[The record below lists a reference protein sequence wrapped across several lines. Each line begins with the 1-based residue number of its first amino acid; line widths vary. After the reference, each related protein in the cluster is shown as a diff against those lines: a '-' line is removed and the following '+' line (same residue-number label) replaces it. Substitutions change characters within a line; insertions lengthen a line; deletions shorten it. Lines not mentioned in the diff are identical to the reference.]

1 MHLTLRK
8 SGWRFQIRIPRDVE
22 PVFGPSPIRLNLG
35 LLAKRHALRTARLLT
50 GRAESVF
57 MLCRKG
63 AGMTEDARD
72 NLVEE
77 LHELLLSVMQ
87 TSREALDTAEQRRKN
102 DLYLLELRLLT
113 ERSAEQ
119 KHFGK
124 RLNVLKGH
132 LVDLQDTVS
141 RLPKSARDRVA
152 DQVAELS
159 NLVRQSLDGGPPRPL
174 ASEELKRWTTY
185 IRKGHAADKKV
196 RTDQNRI
203 TDFLDFAGDRPVNKY
218 RYSDFQSF
226 ANLLVRVPANYVKE
240 PKTRNMTR
248 QEAADYNDNLPP
260 ARRFETLTEKAIN
273 TNYFSPLRMFF
284 RTMAAEHD
292 FRSPLSD
299 IGVTIPID
307 AKESVERSPFTV
319 EELNIWFRATANEKR
334 ADLKWLPLLG
344 TLTGARV
351 GELIFLQGKDVYQVG
366 NGWWVADLT
375 TSLDIP
381 DGSKKKRQIKNKTSR
396 RLFALHEVFTQVGF
410 IDYCLSRKHDD
421 WLFPAAFWH
430 GKERVKDPAGAASKR
445 LNIRLEAVGI
455 HKPLEATFHS
465 TRHTA
470 KDIMR
475 IAKIDQRTADRQT
488 GHAPRTEG
496 ERYGKKTL
504 RNEEVEVLAVLP
516 LPEGLDLSP
525 YYQKANPRKRR

>member
-22 PVFGPSPIRLNLG
+22 PVFGRSPIRLNLG
-35 LLAKRHALRTARLLT
+35 QIAKRRALRVARLLT
-50 GRAESVF
+50 GRAETVF

-63 AGMTEDARD
+63 ADMTTDARD
-72 NLVEE
+72 KLIEE
-77 LHELLLSVMQ
+77 LNSLLLSVMD
-87 TSREALDTAEQRRKN
+87 TSEQALEAAEQRRKAE
-102 DLYLLELRLLT
+102 LEAVTLRLLT
-113 ERSAEQ
+113 ARSAEQ
-119 KHFGK
+119 QQLGK
-124 RLNVLKGH
+124 RLETLRGGMQ
-132 LVDLQDTVS
+132 DLQSTVAK
-141 RLPKSARDRVA
+141 LPKPQRDALVQRVA
-152 DQVAELS
+152 NMERLLQ
-159 NLVRQSLDGGPPRPL
+159 QSLDGGPPRPF
-174 ASEELKRWTTY
+174 ASEELKRWVTDL
-185 IRKGHAADKKV
+185 RKGHASDKKI

-226 ANLLVRVPANYVKE
+226 ANLLARVPANYMKE
-240 PKTRNMTR
+240 PRIRDMTR
-248 QEAADYNDNLPP
+248 KEAADYNDDLPP
-260 ARRFETLTEKAIN
+260 ARRFETLSGKAID

-284 RTMAAEHD
+284 RTMGAEHD

-299 IGVTIPID
+299 ISVTIPID

-319 EELNIWFRATANEKR
+319 EELNIWFKAAAKEKR

-351 GELIFLQGKDVYQVG
+351 GELIFLQGKDIYQVA
-366 NGWWVADLT
+366 NGWFVADLT

-381 DGSKKKRQIKNKTSR
+381 DGSQKKRQIKNAPSR
-396 RLFALHEVFTQVGF
+396 RLFALHEVLMEVGF
-410 IDYCLSRKHDD
+410 IDYCQSRSHED
-421 WLFPAAFWH
+421 WLFPAAFLH
-430 GKERVKDPAGAASKR
+430 GKERVKDPADAASKR
-445 LNIRLEAVGI
+445 LNTRLKNVGI
-455 HKPLEATFHS
+455 HKPLENTFHS

-475 IAKIDQRTADRQT
+475 VAKIDPRTADRQT
-488 GHAPRTEG
+488 GHAPRTVG
-496 ERYGKKTL
+496 ENYGKKTL

-525 YYQKANPRKRR
+525 YRQKERLRRRR

>member
-22 PVFGPSPIRLNLG
+22 SVFGRSPIRLNLG
-35 LLAKRHALRTARLLT
+35 PIAKRRALRVARLLT
-50 GRAESVF
+50 GRTETLF

-63 AGMTEDARD
+63 ADMAEDARD
-72 NLVEE
+72 KLIEN
-77 LHELLLSVMQ
+77 LHELLVTVVETSDRALEKAELQRKVDVQ
-87 TSREALDTAEQRRKN
+87 TVAKAF
-102 DLYLLELRLLT
+102 LT
-113 ERSAEQ
+113 EKLAERQ
-119 KHFGK
+119 QFIAHQEAIKGK
-124 RLNVLKGH
+124 LNVLH
-132 LVDLQDTVS
+132 ASVS
-141 RLPKSARDRVA
+141 KLPKPARDSVA

-159 NLVRQSLDGGPPRPL
+159 NLVKQSLDGGPPRPL
-174 ASEELKRWTTY
+174 ASEELKRWTTD

-226 ANLLVRVPANYVKE
+226 ANLLARVPANYVKE
-240 PKTRNMTR
+240 PRTRNMTR
-248 QEAADYNDNLPP
+248 QEAADYNDGLPP
-260 ARRFETLTEKAIN
+260 ARRFETLSGKAID

-284 RTMAAEHD
+284 RTMGAEHD

-299 IGVTIPID
+299 ISVTIPID
-307 AKESVERSPFTV
+307 AKESTERSPFTV
-319 EELNIWFRATANEKR
+319 EDLNLWFKAAAKEKR

-351 GELIFLQGKDVYQVG
+351 GELIFLQGKDVYQVS

-375 TSLDIP
+375 TSLVIP
-381 DGSKKKRQIKNKTSR
+381 DGSKEKRQIKNGPSR
-396 RLFALHEVFTQVGF
+396 RLFALHEVLMEVGF
-410 IDYCLSRKHDD
+410 IDYCQSRSHDD
-421 WLFPAAFWH
+421 WLFPAAFLH
-430 GKERVKDPAGAASKR
+430 GKERVKDPADAASKR
-445 LNIRLEAVGI
+445 LNTRLKNVGI
-455 HKPLEATFHS
+455 HKPLENTFHS

-475 IAKIDQRTADRQT
+475 VAKIDPRTADRQT
-488 GHAPRTEG
+488 GHAPRTVG
-496 ERYGKKTL
+496 ENYGKKTL

-525 YYQKANPRKRR
+525 YHHKQSPRKRR